1 MRSAVVQERRGPLRV
16 VAVAAVAVG
25 MLVGCGSG
33 PSQIGAAALV
43 GGTVIPVD
51 RVQQQLDIVLTKE
64 GEQAKT
70 QLVAGS
76 QLDDVSREILTQAV
90 RHELLAVT
98 ARREGLS
105 VDDEQIDDVIGQLG
119 GPEMAS
125 AGTVYDAQ
133 GIRTRARDQLLAVEL
148 GRKYLPRLSATVDYT
163 TAGTRTAA
171 MQRVQQLSEAGSE
184 RAREI
189 IAADAEQGVAAAL
202 DQDIIAAENPGLAAA
217 PIFGVDEGTV
227 VAFTSDED
235 AGSWLVMVVTDRST
249 NTQGGG
255 EVDELGPALLEATGL
270 RQLIPVAKDL
280 GVRIN
285 PRYGV
290 WDPLSVRV
298 APDENET
305 AGFVAPLREPPAA

>member
-1 MRSAVVQERRGPLRV
+1 
-16 VAVAAVAVG
+16 

-90 RHELLAVT
+90 RHELLAVA

-105 VDDEQIDDVIGQLG
+105 VDDEQITDVLGQLG

-189 IAADAEQGVAAAL
+189 IAADAEQGVAAL

-255 EVDELGPALLEATGL
+255 EVDELGPALLEAAGL
-270 RQLIPVAKDL
+270 RQLAPVAKDL

-290 WDPLSVRV
+290 WDPMSVRV
-298 APDENET
+298 APNENET
-305 AGFVAPLREPPAA
+305 AGFAAPLRERPAA

>member
-1 MRSAVVQERRGPLRV
+1 MRSAVVRERRGPLRV

-43 GGTVIPVD
+43 GDTVIPVD

-133 GIRTRARDQLLAVEL
+133 GIRTRAQDQLLAVEL
-148 GRKYLPRLSATVDYT
+148 GRKYVPRLSATVDYT

-184 RAREI
+184 RAGRSSLPTPSRVGRRRWTRTSSPRRI
-189 IAADAEQGVAAAL
+189 
-202 DQDIIAAENPGLAAA
+202 PGWLPPRSSASMRA
-217 PIFGVDEGTV
+217 PWWHSPPTR
-227 VAFTSDED
+227 T
-235 AGSWLVMVVTDRST
+235 R
-249 NTQGGG
+249 
-255 EVDELGPALLEATGL
+255 GPG
-270 RQLIPVAKDL
+270 
-280 GVRIN
+280 
-285 PRYGV
+285 
-290 WDPLSVRV
+290 W
-298 APDENET
+298 
-305 AGFVAPLREPPAA
+305 

>member
-1 MRSAVVQERRGPLRV
+1 MRSAVVRERRGPLRA
-16 VAVAAVAVG
+16 VAVAAVIVG

-90 RHELLAVT
+90 RHELLAVV

-105 VDDEQIDDVIGQLG
+105 VDDEQITDVLGQLG

-189 IAADAEQGVAAAL
+189 IAADAEQGVAAL

-255 EVDELGPALLEATGL
+255 EVDELGPALLEAAGL
-270 RQLIPVAKDL
+270 RQLLPVARDL

>member
-1 MRSAVVQERRGPLRV
+1 
-16 VAVAAVAVG
+16 

-43 GGTVIPVD
+43 GDTVIRVD

-90 RHELLAVT
+90 RHELLAVA

-105 VDDEQIDDVIGQLG
+105 VDDKQIDDVIGQLG

-133 GIRTRARDQLLAVEL
+133 GIRTRAWDQLLAVEL
-148 GRKYLPRLSATVDYT
+148 GRKYVPRLSATVDYT

-189 IAADAEQGVAAAL
+189 IAADAEQGVAAL

-255 EVDELGPALLEATGL
+255 EVDELGPALLEAAGL
-270 RQLIPVAKDL
+270 RQLLPVARDL

-290 WDPLSVRV
+290 WDPMSARV
-298 APDENET
+298 APNENET
-305 AGFVAPLREPPAA
+305 AGFVAPLRERPAA

>member
-1 MRSAVVQERRGPLRV
+1 MRSAVVRERRGPLRA
-16 VAVAAVAVG
+16 VAVAAAIVG

-90 RHELLAVT
+90 RHELLAVA

-105 VDDEQIDDVIGQLG
+105 VDDEQITDVLGQLG

-189 IAADAEQGVAAAL
+189 IAADAEQGVAAL

-255 EVDELGPALLEATGL
+255 EVDELGPALLEAAGL
-270 RQLIPVAKDL
+270 RQLAPVAKDL

-290 WDPLSVRV
+290 WDPMSVRV
-298 APDENET
+298 APNENET
-305 AGFVAPLREPPAA
+305 AGFAAPLRERPAA